1 MRLSAALLA
10 LGLALLCG
18 RALANDTTAQLGAGG
33 LVFISTH
40 DIQMASEDLSVS
52 PEQVKV
58 VYQFKNTGKADQ
70 HVLVAFPMPDITG
83 NGDFMVS
90 IPTEDPANIFGFK
103 TIFNGKPVA
112 AELHQYAFAVGIDQT
127 AYLRSLG
134 VPLAPFGQATQKA
147 VNALSDAEHQRML
160 QLGMVIP
167 MEYDAGQ
174 GQQTDYV
181 PIWTLKSTYSWIA
194 DFPAGET
201 VDVVHTYVPSVGG
214 TTGVTFLVPPNADEN
229 RRADYAKKYC
239 TDDSFIKA
247 VTKTLTDP
255 KDPFSAPYTESW
267 ISYVWSTGAN
277 WSGPIGKFHLTVD
290 KGAPENLV
298 SFCGQDVRKTGPT
311 TFEMDATDFLPPYDH
326 ELEILILKRN
336 PPDHPNVG

>member
-10 LGLALLCG
+10 VGLSFAFG
-18 RALANDTTAQLGAGG
+18 NAMANDTMAQLSTGG
-33 LVFISTH
+33 LVFITSQ
-40 DIQMASEDLSVS
+40 DIQMASEDLSIS
-52 PEQVKV
+52 PELVKV
-58 VYQFKNTGKADQ
+58 VYQFKNNGKAEQ

-103 TIFNGKPVA
+103 TLFNGKPVQ
-112 AELHQYAFAVGIDQT
+112 AELRQYAFAVGTDQT
-127 AYLRSLG
+127 AYLRGLG
-134 VPLAPFGQATQKA
+134 VPLVPYGPATQKA
-147 VNALSDAEHQRML
+147 INALPDAEHQKL
-160 QLGMVIP
+160 QQLGMVIP

-174 GQQTDYV
+174 GMQTDYI

-194 DFPAGET
+194 DFPAGQT
-201 VDVVHTYVPSVGG
+201 VDVVHTYTPSVGG
-214 TTGVTFLVPPNADEN
+214 TTGVTFLMPPNADEN
-229 RRADYAKKYC
+229 RKADYAKKYC
-239 TDDSFIKA
+239 TDDAFIKA
-247 VTKTLTDP
+247 VTKTLADP
-255 KDPFSAPYTESW
+255 KDPFSAPFTESW

-277 WSGPIGKFHLTVD
+277 WGGPIGKFHLTVD

-298 SFCGQDVRKTGPT
+298 SFCGQNVRKTGPT
-311 TFEMDATDFLPPYDH
+311 TFEMDATDFLPPYNH